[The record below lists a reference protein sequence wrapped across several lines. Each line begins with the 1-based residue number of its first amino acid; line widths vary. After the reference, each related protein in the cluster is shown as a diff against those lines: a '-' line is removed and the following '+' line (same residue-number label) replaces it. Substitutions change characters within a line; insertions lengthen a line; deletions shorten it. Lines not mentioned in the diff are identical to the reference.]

1 MKVKSTPNVE
11 IKQINHVQQAFRE
24 YAVTLH
30 DPIPRQYTFRYEEV
44 PVIEYIFD
52 GDFAI
57 SGANFHH
64 LYGVIKDNNFYSSD
78 FSKYHSYIKKG
89 KNSPFWDSIG
99 KEFTLTLDNKKRI
112 SFESPVNLFFNIT
125 LYWHWFNE
133 DLPLVKFFQ
142 TNDFPIITNKLADWQ
157 KDSLKFFPRIL
168 ERIVE
173 VETPCII
180 VSPEFHTFSFPAISY
195 RGKTS
200 KWVPLWLKQH
210 LVPTVKTEPF
220 KKIYISRGDAQARC
234 VENEIEVKEFLCKKG
249 FVCIDNFSSFTIQEK
264 INLFY
269 SAKIVISPTGA
280 GLTHCHAMQENTTVI
295 DFGHSFNIEEEYGW
309 NNTGTAVGIDWHTFA
324 AITGS
329 KSLRSGKGVKKKN
342 DNLIVDLSVLNEVIN
357 RVLD

>member
-1 MKVKSTPNVE
+1 MKVQCSDNSKITT
-11 IKQINHVQQAFRE
+11 INHTIAGFRE
-24 YAVTLH
+24 YQTTH
-30 DPIPRQYTFRYEEV
+30 HTPILKKQIFSYPET
-44 PVIEYIFD
+44 PVNEFIFD

-57 SGANFHH
+57 SGSVFHH
-64 LYGVIKDNNFYSSD
+64 GWGVIKNNNFYSSN
-78 FSKYHSYIKKG
+78 FSKYHSSMKRG
-89 KNSPFWDSIG
+89 KNSAFWDSFG

-210 LVPTVKTEPF
+210 LVPTVKIGPF

-234 VENEIEVKEFLCKKG
+234 VENEIEVKEFLSKKG

-264 INLFY
+264 INLFH
-269 SAKIVISPTGA
+269 SAKVVISPTGA

-295 DFGHSFNIEEEYGW
+295 DFGHSFDIEEEYGW
-309 NNTGTAVGIDWHTFA
+309 NNIGRAVGVDWHTFA
-324 AITGS
+324 ATTGS
-329 KSLRSGKGVKKKN
+329 KSLRSGKGSKKKN
-342 DNLIVDLSVLNEVIN
+342 DNLVVDLSVLDEVIH